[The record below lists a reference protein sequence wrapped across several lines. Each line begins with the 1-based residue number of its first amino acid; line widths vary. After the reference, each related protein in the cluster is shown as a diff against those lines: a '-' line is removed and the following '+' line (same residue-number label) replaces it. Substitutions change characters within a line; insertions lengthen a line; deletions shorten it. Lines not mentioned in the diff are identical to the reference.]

1 MGRPR
6 SLGGRTRPRK
16 RGARSATGK
25 DRGNDGG
32 GGGDTSDAHEDP
44 ERLAQIDD
52 VEEPAEKDPENGQ
65 RRDDNAKWAG
75 QRIDDA
81 L

>member
-1 MGRPR
+1 M
-6 SLGGRTRPRK
+6 LKATCHLK
-16 RGARSATGK
+16 KDDKVKVLTGK

-32 GGGDTSDAHEDP
+32 GSRDTGDADKHP
-44 ERLAQIDD
+44 KRLAQIDD